1 MLNHFRKIRSHL
13 QQNIMGI
20 NERNI
25 RLIFDHNQ
33 RSHYKLADDK
43 ILCKSILE
51 QNQIATAISY
61 GTASRIG
68 EIGALWESVGH
79 HNTLVIKPAK
89 GAGGNGILILRKKAG
104 AWYKGGQLISE
115 TQICTHMAQIIMG
128 MYGFGHADR
137 VLIEECIEPHPFFL
151 DIYPDGV
158 PDFRIILLKDQPIMA
173 MLRMPTNASDGKA
186 NLHQGGL
193 GIGIDLQQGTL
204 QYAFDGKGFVKHHPD
219 TGILIYQSAVPYWA
233 EMLRVAER
241 TSELFPLDYL
251 GVDIILDRA
260 KGPMVMEINV
270 RPGLAIQL
278 ANQQGLKQ
286 ALESLKS

>member
-1 MLNHFRKIRSHL
+1 MFKQFRKTRSHL
-13 QQNIMGI
+13 RRHIMGI

-33 RSHYKLADDK
+33 RAHYKLADDK

-51 QNQIATAISY
+51 QHQVATAISY

-68 EIGALWESVGH
+68 EIGPLWESVCH
-79 HNTLVIKPAK
+79 YDSLVIKPAK
-89 GAGGNGILILRKKAG
+89 GAGGNGILILRKRAG
-104 AWYKGGQLISE
+104 VWYKGSQLISE

-128 MYGFGHADR
+128 MYGFGHSDC

-158 PDFRIILLKDQPIMA
+158 PDFRIILLQDQPIMA

-193 GIGIDLQQGTL
+193 GIGIDLKAGTL
-204 QYAFDGKGFVKHHPD
+204 QYAFDGEGFVKEHPD
-219 TGILIYQSAVPYWA
+219 TGRLIYQRLIPYWA
-233 EMLRVAER
+233 EMLDVSRR

-278 ANQQGLKQ
+278 ANQKGLKQ
-286 ALESLKS
+286 TLKS

>member
-1 MLNHFRKIRSHL
+1 
-13 QQNIMGI
+13 MGI

-33 RSHYKLADDK
+33 RAHYKLADDK
-43 ILCKSILE
+43 ILSKSILE
-51 QNQIATAISY
+51 QHYVATAISY

-68 EIGALWESVGH
+68 EIGTLWESVCH
-79 HNTLVIKPAK
+79 HDSLVIKPAK
-89 GAGGNGILILRKKAG
+89 GAGGNGILILRKRAG
-104 AWYKGGQLISE
+104 AWYKGSQLISE

-128 MYGFGHADR
+128 MYGFGHSDR

-173 MLRMPTNASDGKA
+173 MLRMPTDASDGKA

-193 GIGIDLQQGTL
+193 GIGIDLKEGTL
-204 QYAFDGKGFVKHHPD
+204 QYAFDGERFVKEHPD
-219 TGILIYQSAVPYWA
+219 TGRLIYQSVIPYWA
-233 EMLRVAER
+233 EMLDVSRR

-251 GVDIILDRA
+251 GVDIILDRD

-278 ANQQGLKQ
+278 ANRKGLKQ
-286 ALESLKS
+286 TLTSLKS